1 MPNDDRCDP
10 GPVAPGP
17 PGGARPTTAT
27 WNKTVVT
34 DAAIVEQHRPA
45 GADAPNARVGP
56 PTSANSCEGSM
67 KNQTALLMLGL
78 ATLASVAPGQATHAV
93 HGVPSAPSADTTADT
108 VNTVTVQNDRKVPVT
123 VYMEYGEFD
132 RRLGVVPGL
141 QTKTLPLPATL
152 VRGRESVRL
161 FAHPDG
167 DADDLA
173 TQEIQL
179 RPPGRVAMLI
189 PPRGGLGQTP
199 ADTMSAVIPP
209 EELAD
214 ATITVDNPRTV
225 PVTVFAEQGP
235 FDVRLGRVPAKGRVT
250 VRFPKSV
257 ELGGESIQVFV
268 HPEGSEDLASETLQ
282 IRKGEHLGLRVPAR

>member
-1 MPNDDRCDP
+1 MPNDDRYDP

-17 PGGARPTTAT
+17 PGGAGPTTAT

-34 DAAIVEQHRPA
+34 DAAIVEQHRTA

-123 VYMEYGEFD
+123 VYMEY
-132 RRLGVVPGL
+132 
-141 QTKTLPLPATL
+141 
-152 VRGRESVRL
+152 
-161 FAHPDG
+161 
-167 DADDLA
+167 
-173 TQEIQL
+173 
-179 RPPGRVAMLI
+179 
-189 PPRGGLGQTP
+189 
-199 ADTMSAVIPP
+199 AVIPP

-225 PVTVFAEQGP
+225 PVTVFAEQGL

>member
-1 MPNDDRCDP
+1 
-10 GPVAPGP
+10 
-17 PGGARPTTAT
+17 
-27 WNKTVVT
+27 
-34 DAAIVEQHRPA
+34 
-45 GADAPNARVGP
+45 
-56 PTSANSCEGSM
+56 M
-67 KNQTALLMLGL
+67 KKQTAILMLGL
-78 ATLASVAPGQATHAV
+78 ATLANVALGQATHAV
-93 HGVPSAPSADTTADT
+93 HGVTSAPSADTTA
-108 VNTVTVQNDRKVPVT
+108 NTVTVQNDRKVAVT

-141 QTKTLPLPATL
+141 QTRTLPLPATL

-161 FAHPDG
+161 FAHPEG

-189 PPRGGLGQTP
+189 PPRGGLGQAP

-214 ATITVDNPRTV
+214 ATITVDNPRAV

-268 HPEGSEDLASETLQ
+268 HPEGGEDLASETLQ
-282 IRKGEHLGLRVPAR
+282 IRKGEHVGLRVPVR